1 MISLGFHSGFVS
13 IIGKT
18 NVGKSTLMN
27 KFIGEKISVTS
38 NKPQTTRNKILSV
51 LTDDESQ
58 IIFLD
63 TPGIHKPKSKLSKF
77 MLKTVDDSLKEIDA
91 VLFLV
96 EPQGKISF
104 TNDNILKKLSQISSP
119 KILVINK
126 IDTLTSKEKILK
138 TIDNYKQ
145 FDFNEIIPIS
155 ALTGENID
163 ILLACIKK
171 YLPIGPKYFPDDT
184 LTDMPECQIVAEII
198 REKILIFMQDEIPH
212 GCAVEVN
219 TMRKRKGKDLVD
231 IEAVVYCEKDSHKKM
246 IIGKNAE
253 MLKKIGTFA
262 RRDIENLLG
271 SKLNLQLWVKV
282 KKNWR
287 NNDFYL
293 KQFGYNS

>member
-104 TNDNILKKLSQISSP
+104 TNDDILKKLAQISSP

-126 IDTLTSKEKILK
+126 IDILASKEKILK

-145 FDFNEIIPIS
+145 FDLNEIIPIS

-163 ILLACIKK
+163 NLLACIKK

-184 LTDMPECQIVAEII
+184 LTDMPERQIVAEII

>member
-1 MISLGFHSGFVS
+1 MINLGFHSGFVS

-96 EPQGKISF
+96 EPQEKISF
-104 TNDNILKKLSQISSP
+104 TNDDILKKLAQISSS

-126 IDTLTSKEKILK
+126 IDILASKEKILK

-163 ILLACIKK
+163 NLFACIKK

-184 LTDMPECQIVAEII
+184 LTDMPERQIVAEII

>member
-1 MISLGFHSGFVS
+1 MINLGFHSGFVS

-96 EPQGKISF
+96 EPQEKIFF
-104 TNDNILKKLSQISSP
+104 TNDNILKKLVQISST

-126 IDTLTSKEKILK
+126 IDILASKEKILK
-138 TIDNYKQ
+138 TIDNYKL

-155 ALTGENID
+155 ALTGENIET
-163 ILLACIKK
+163 LLACIKK

-184 LTDMPECQIVAEII
+184 LTDMPERQIVAEII

-219 TMRKRKGKDLVD
+219 TMRKREGKDLVD

>member
-1 MISLGFHSGFVS
+1 MINLAFHSGFVS

-51 LTDDESQ
+51 LTDAESQ

-96 EPQGKISF
+96 EPQEKISF
-104 TNDNILKKLSQISSP
+104 TNDNILKKLVQISSP

-126 IDTLTSKEKILK
+126 IDILESKEKILK

-163 ILLACIKK
+163 TLLACIKK

-184 LTDMPECQIVAEII
+184 LTDMPERQIVAEII

-231 IEAVVYCEKDSHKKM
+231 IEAVVYCEKDSHKKI

-253 MLKKIGTFA
+253 MLKKIGIFA

>member
-1 MISLGFHSGFVS
+1 MINLVFHSGFVS

-51 LTDDESQ
+51 LTDDKSQ

-96 EPQGKISF
+96 EPQEKISF

-126 IDTLTSKEKILK
+126 IDTLASKEKILK

-163 ILLACIKK
+163 TLLACIKK

-184 LTDMPECQIVAEII
+184 LTDMPERQIVAEII

-219 TMRKRKGKDLVD
+219 TMRKRKDKDLVD